1 MTNKRDRK
9 TQAWLQRDQ
18 LILETA
24 RDLLSE
30 EGVAAIS
37 MQVIAER
44 TEYSKGTI
52 YQHYQCKEDVIAKLV
67 IHCGHNLVSAIDS
80 VIKDSHSLRLN
91 VFLVSAAFFINAK
104 QQPQVAALVS
114 QVKAP
119 EFQGKIS
126 HAHRE
131 ELADIDN
138 SILNQV
144 ISLFSESQEVPQDKV
159 RTAAFG
165 WWAMKWGVQDVLT
178 NNWELSKLGF
188 DHPIV
193 FFADSLNVFLD
204 GLGLAKDEQTESLSQ
219 VLQLATELITQN
231 NNNEN
236 T

>member
-1 MTNKRDRK
+1 MTIKRDRK

-18 LILETA
+18 LILDTA
-24 RDLLSE
+24 LALLDE
-30 EGVAAIS
+30 EGLAGIS

-44 TEYSKGTI
+44 TDYSKGTI

-67 IHCGHNLVSAIDS
+67 IQCGHNLVGAIDS

-119 EFQGKIS
+119 EFQSKVS
-126 HAHRE
+126 QTHQE
-131 ELADIDN
+131 ELSGIDN
-138 SILNQV
+138 RILNQV
-144 ISLFSESQEVPQDKV
+144 INLFSESQEVPKEKV

-231 NNNEN
+231 NNNQN